1 MMETYVA
8 RHTSAAL
15 LWRIG
20 GLLHEGARRLRAF
33 ARRIDARLVRRRRA
47 TGALAMLSEMSEREL
62 QDIGVSRASLR
73 AIAYGD
79 WTRD

>member
-1 MMETYVA
+1 MEAFVA
-8 RHTSAAL
+8 RHPSAAL

-20 GLLHEGARRLRAF
+20 GLLDEGARRLRAF

-47 TGALAMLSEMSEREL
+47 AGALAMLSEMSEREL

-79 WTRD
+79 WERD